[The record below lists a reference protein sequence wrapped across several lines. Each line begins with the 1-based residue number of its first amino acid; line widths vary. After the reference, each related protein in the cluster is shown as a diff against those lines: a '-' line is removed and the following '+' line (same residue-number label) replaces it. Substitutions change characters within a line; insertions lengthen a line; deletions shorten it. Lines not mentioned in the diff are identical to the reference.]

1 MAQRGNGAMVFSH
14 DSLPL
19 GRIGSAMARSREG
32 RNMGMARRM
41 VVAAAAVAL
50 VVAAVA
56 CQERTLPPT
65 ATPMTSAPTSETTP
79 PCPPDCAAFVTG
91 TLDYRER
98 AALPP
103 DAVASVRLEDVSLAD
118 APSVLIAE
126 RVIANPGQVPIRFEI
141 GYDPALIDERRDY
154 AVQATITRGGELLF
168 ANDTVYSVLTWG
180 NPSEVEM
187 VLARVGR

>member
-1 MAQRGNGAMVFSH
+1 MVFSY

-19 GRIGSAMARSREG
+19 GRIGNAMAH
-32 RNMGMARRM
+32 RM
-41 VVAAAAVAL
+41 IVAAAVAL
-50 VVAAVA
+50 VVAAVG
-56 CQERTLPPT
+56 CQ
-65 ATPMTSAPTSETTP
+65 SAPGDAAATAPTVAPAASETP

-154 AVQATITRGGELLF
+154 AVQAAITRGGELLF
-168 ANDTVYSVLTWG
+168 VNDTVYSVLTWG
-180 NPSEVEM
+180 NPSDVEM
-187 VLARVGR
+187 VLAGVGP